1 LRLLLDE
8 MYPPRLAEE
17 LRRRGHEVIAVA
29 EIPELRASEDEVL
42 LLAATA
48 DRRVL
53 VTENIVD
60 YPEIVATL
68 NDERQVPTGVILV
81 SSRSFPRTERG
92 LGALVRALDGYL
104 GQRAD
109 EDTVPGGIHWLVP
122 LG

>member
-1 LRLLLDE
+1 
-8 MYPPRLAEE
+8 MYPPKLAEE

-29 EIPELRASEDEVL
+29 ELPELRASEDEVL

-68 NDERQVPTGVILV
+68 NDERRVHMGVVLV
-81 SSRSFPRTERG
+81 SSRTFPRTERG
-92 LGALVRALDGYL
+92 LGALLRALDGYL
-104 GQRAD
+104 VQRVD
-109 EDTVPGGIHWLVP
+109 EEAVPGGIHWLVP